1 MQRLG
6 CVTISITGVARFFGS
21 HVLTARLGSQERY
34 SRKTEAADLQR
45 AFTILDSKRD
55 GKIDASELGQLFKRL
70 GHKFTKVKIAS
81 CSRNMSALWHLST
94 AAAADGKP
102 V

>member
-1 MQRLG
+1 MQ
-6 CVTISITGVARFFGS
+6 
-21 HVLTARLGSQERY
+21 EKY

-70 GHKFTKVKIAS
+70 GYKFTKVWNTWCNRRVSS
-81 CSRNMSALWHLST
+81 CGIGDLSGGRQAYVT
-94 AAAADGKP
+94 LG
-102 V
+102 